1 MKREKCR
8 ISYTTIKG
16 KTVAQIDS
24 NGKDEIYR
32 DQLDKIN
39 RIINSKDKKMH
50 MNTSNVV
57 NANKVNTNN
66 TTVPKKLNTD
76 IKLEPSDTLIPLD
89 DYISL

>member
-1 MKREKCR
+1 MKREKCK

-32 DQLDKIN
+32 DQLDKLN
-39 RIINSKDKKMH
+39 RMLNSSDKKMH
-50 MNTSNVV
+50 I
-57 NANKVNTNN
+57 NTNN
-66 TTVPKKLNTD
+66 TFNKDVNTNDISKSNKQNTD
-76 IKLEPSDTLIPLD
+76 VKLEPLDTLIPLD